1 MAVRTGHFLTSPR
14 CEKRTSHAPRFNPK
28 TQQKIKTAAKTVV
41 KFRVPN
47 LKDGKARGEVSF
59 ATHCGGVGGEGS
71 PKGQRD
77 RGGIGSRPKSATK
90 LRALH
95 AAGNKF
101 FHQSLKLFTGAR
113 DDHFAGFRPASCPP
127 FFAYLIS
134 SIPIFSQI
142 AISSGRCG

>member
-1 MAVRTGHFLTSPR
+1 MTGHG
-14 CEKRTSHAPRFNPK
+14 
-28 TQQKIKTAAKTVV
+28 QTARRSYFA
-41 KFRVPN
+41 
-47 LKDGKARGEVSF
+47 LGGEV
-59 ATHCGGVGGEGS
+59 TGEVEDEVGGVGGEGS

-127 FFAYLIS
+127 FFAYADFVHPNLLADRDQ
-134 SIPIFSQI
+134 FW
-142 AISSGRCG
+142 